1 MPLGYSR
8 TGVHSCSDTIPVWGP
23 DGQRIAFASNR
34 TGTYGIY
41 LGSTQQP
48 GAESPLF
55 KTPYSTIVQDWSS
68 DGRFMLFYQ
77 TNPKTG
83 RDLWSLDLWS
93 AEHNAQPVSLTP
105 AEESLGKFSPD
116 GRWVAYQTNAS
127 GRFEIVVKSFHGG
140 SVEGGTWQ
148 VSREGGV
155 QPRWSRDGRE
165 IYFIA
170 PDGSLFASAVSPQG
184 ETLNVRTPERLF
196 STRINGGGGMGS
208 NASEYAVSRDGRF
221 LIDETVEENSMPI
234 TVVVNPKF

>member
-1 MPLGYSR
+1 MPRLRMRIELNRSGR
-8 TGVHSCSDTIPVWGP
+8 GIPVESLAGFAFTTNQFLATL
-23 DGQRIAFASNR
+23 GQD
-34 TGTYGIY
+34 
-41 LGSTQQP
+41 LG
-48 GAESPLF
+48 
-55 KTPYSTIVQDWSS
+55 
-68 DGRFMLFYQ
+68 
-77 TNPKTG
+77 
-83 RDLWSLDLWS
+83 LDLDS
-93 AEHNAQPVSLTP
+93 
-105 AEESLGKFSPD
+105 

-196 STRINGGGGMGS
+196 ATRINGGGGMGS

-221 LIDETVEENSMPI
+221 LIDEIVEENSMPI